1 MAWTVHRWGSEGGA
15 ARQPATGSALRT
27 FSGAKCTGSVHFT
40 HENGR
45 VPPNR
50 RDDPSQCIFR
60 STADVV
66 SLHFDPSPP
75 TGARFHVIS
84 PPASQPSIEPWIRV
98 YRTALI
104 FDDEIV
110 HRHDGIRVTSPPL
123 TVVNL
128 TRYLPINALAS
139 AIESALHNELC
150 TEATLFR
157 VAERRNTP
165 GRPWVRRFLRV
176 LAGRAP
182 GRARES
188 DWERRVFDA
197 LVKRGV
203 VGLEGQVKGTFPGYG
218 NVRFDMAIPSIQW
231 VLEVD
236 VHPEHRTV
244 EGQTGD
250 YRRDRRTRRSGWFV
264 DRVGEAELTI
274 EFDATL
280 DDVVAS
286 VELRRQEVARLAA
299 AGLWPLR

>member
-1 MAWTVHRWGSEGGA
+1 MPS
-15 ARQPATGSALRT
+15 LD
-27 FSGAKCTGSVHFT
+27 
-40 HENGR
+40 GR
-45 VPPNR
+45 VAAWMRAHQATVSNSFLDASGISEAQR
-50 RDDPSQCIFR
+50 RRLVGAGVLERVVHGSYQFAGVEPDELTRCAALCTSRPQLVVGGPTAGRIWRIRR
-60 STADVV
+60 SPRDGLV
-66 SLHFDPSPP
+66 
-75 TGARFHVIS
+75 HVIS

-157 VAERRNTP
+157 IAERRNTP

-203 VGLEGQVKGTFPGYG
+203 VGLESQVK
-218 NVRFDMAIPSIQW
+218 
-231 VLEVD
+231 
-236 VHPEHRTV
+236 EHA
-244 EGQTGD
+244 
-250 YRRDRRTRRSGWFV
+250 S
-264 DRVGEAELTI
+264 RVWQ
-274 EFDATL
+274 
-280 DDVVAS
+280 
-286 VELRRQEVARLAA
+286 R
-299 AGLWPLR
+299 PLRHGDPVDPVGARGRRPSGAPHS